1 MQQNE
6 RINEGFIFL
15 IEATI
20 LYIINSKG
28 DICLINGEEEK
39 IREYKTEEY
48 YSFNNLIFIKDDNNT
63 NYKIYDIAYNTTY
76 IKLNIKPFFKE
87 FAIIKLIA
95 LDPIMRDRDV
105 TIKLINDSKIFNIKN
120 NIQYISVVKKDDSTY
135 FRQKVQ
141 LTINGNQ
148 NIFSL
153 FIYKGQINSI
163 NCCYND
169 ENVNNN
175 KYYEILFLSKE
186 INYLP
191 SDINVS
197 RFRIDNFDKFKCTNR
212 IRFNVMN
219 IQQDKNIY
227 NYNSNISSLE
237 IIYLINE
244 KNQKIKYGVFDI
256 DSFKENILINYQI
269 DSEMKKF
276 VDDFWDGYQLILRT
290 SKNTKKYYN
299 SKTNKMDKDLYN
311 KLKIKTNL
319 SIYKYTKSSLDNEET
334 FLFFRNHI
342 FFLFLDYLK
351 YEPIWEQYSVYFDL
365 VATIQDKRYENYDKI
380 RILTEFILKTKDY
393 NEIPT
398 FVDIRD
404 LDSNDAYSL
413 AIHLQRE
420 IISNITEKSYIY
432 YPVLQ
437 FNSKIL
443 KILPDGLWDSVNT
456 KLRSIFNETL
466 RDEYAYTISL
476 EDLEDTKSHLLQ
488 IQEDFFFTF
497 PKNNFLK
504 IFGLYSHWTKITL
517 INQNKLCKNLYDF
530 KDESN
535 EDYAFSINMVFG
547 HERMG
552 HAKEAIVNP
561 LIESPYIYFNKDF
574 HKDYI
579 LKENIS
585 YKVGESGRMLES
597 FISSK
602 TLVKFMKLNKCFGNY
617 LNYKYFIGDFSE
629 INNQAIIEFK
639 KTELYN
645 WIRCKMAFFILF
657 KILVVLIILII
668 MRFVLNFF
676 KMEKSIINL
685 IILLL
690 LLSMA
695 FYFASRWIKKSYEK
709 YSEPYN
715 YEIYDSIDLANNDD
729 TDDEEKPENML
740 IYPDDYP
747 FASES
752 FLGMYFPFLQFKEN
766 KIRRKLRKYLNLSM
780 KNVN

>member
-319 SIYKYTKSSLDNEET
+319 SIYK
-334 FLFFRNHI
+334 
-342 FFLFLDYLK
+342 
-351 YEPIWEQYSVYFDL
+351 
-365 VATIQDKRYENYDKI
+365 
-380 RILTEFILKTKDY
+380 
-393 NEIPT
+393 
-398 FVDIRD
+398 
-404 LDSNDAYSL
+404 
-413 AIHLQRE
+413 
-420 IISNITEKSYIY
+420 
-432 YPVLQ
+432 
-437 FNSKIL
+437 
-443 KILPDGLWDSVNT
+443 
-456 KLRSIFNETL
+456 
-466 RDEYAYTISL
+466 
-476 EDLEDTKSHLLQ
+476 
-488 IQEDFFFTF
+488 
-497 PKNNFLK
+497 
-504 IFGLYSHWTKITL
+504 
-517 INQNKLCKNLYDF
+517 
-530 KDESN
+530 
-535 EDYAFSINMVFG
+535 
-547 HERMG
+547 
-552 HAKEAIVNP
+552 
-561 LIESPYIYFNKDF
+561 
-574 HKDYI
+574 
-579 LKENIS
+579 
-585 YKVGESGRMLES
+585 
-597 FISSK
+597 
-602 TLVKFMKLNKCFGNY
+602 
-617 LNYKYFIGDFSE
+617 
-629 INNQAIIEFK
+629 
-639 KTELYN
+639 
-645 WIRCKMAFFILF
+645 
-657 KILVVLIILII
+657 
-668 MRFVLNFF
+668 
-676 KMEKSIINL
+676 
-685 IILLL
+685 
-690 LLSMA
+690 
-695 FYFASRWIKKSYEK
+695 
-709 YSEPYN
+709 
-715 YEIYDSIDLANNDD
+715 
-729 TDDEEKPENML
+729 
-740 IYPDDYP
+740 
-747 FASES
+747 
-752 FLGMYFPFLQFKEN
+752 
-766 KIRRKLRKYLNLSM
+766 
-780 KNVN
+780 